1 MEQMSHGALKTDVFT
16 EKGKKKTNPKEENAL
31 DKFPVHSPLFSEALR
46 ADINMGSK
54 TNR

>member
-1 MEQMSHGALKTDVFT
+1 MVPLKLMCLLKK
-16 EKGKKKTNPKEENAL
+16 EKKKTNPKEENAL